1 MELTRI
7 GDDGLKIELSAE
19 DMLLYNIA
27 GGCIDCAPERA
38 PHVIREILREARRKT
53 GFDDS
58 GGRIMVQV
66 FESSGGGCEMFVTRL
81 HVGERLRACRVRD
94 MQLLLRLCRALALCA
109 GASDGRAYRTD
120 DGSYLLVMP
129 YGCGGDI
136 MTEFGEVFYSC
147 DGYLAEH
154 CSEICSHAVERLG
167 ALA

>member
-1 MELTRI
+1 MLRGFMSE
-7 GDDGLKIELSAE
+7 SASE
-19 DMLLYNIA
+19 
-27 GGCIDCAPERA
+27 PVVS
-38 PHVIREILREARRKT
+38 VICSCCF
-53 GFDDS
+53 GS
-58 GGRIMVQV
+58 
-66 FESSGGGCEMFVTRL
+66 
-81 HVGERLRACRVRD
+81 
-94 MQLLLRLCRALALCA
+94 ALALCA

-136 MTEFGEVFYSC
+136 MTEFGEVFYTC